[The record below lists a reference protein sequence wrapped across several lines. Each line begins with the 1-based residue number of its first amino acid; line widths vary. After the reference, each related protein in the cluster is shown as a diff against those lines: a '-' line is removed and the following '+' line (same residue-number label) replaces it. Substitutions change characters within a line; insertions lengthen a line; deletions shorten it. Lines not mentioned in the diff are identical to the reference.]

1 LITWKNAKSIGRNKV
16 GRWLYLQKAFLII
29 FKMSTT
35 TKGCSSPVIA
45 RKYGINQ
52 KTAWLFMSKI
62 RKAMASSGHH
72 PLEVSCEVDEIM
84 IGGHRTDYYITSI

>member
-1 LITWKNAKSIGRNKV
+1 MALSTEGISD
-16 GRWLYLQKAFLII
+16 L

-84 IGGHRTDYYITSI
+84 IGGHRTGKPGRGAINKKRYQL